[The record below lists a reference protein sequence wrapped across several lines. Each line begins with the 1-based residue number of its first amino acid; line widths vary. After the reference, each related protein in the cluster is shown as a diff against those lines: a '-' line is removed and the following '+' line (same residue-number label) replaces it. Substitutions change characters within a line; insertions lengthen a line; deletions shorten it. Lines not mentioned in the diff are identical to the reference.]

1 MQAVKKAFRTTVDKM
16 NNANNNNCFEA
27 PVKRKITG
35 G

>member
-16 NNANNNNCFEA
+16 NNANNNNCFETT
-27 PVKRKITG
+27 VKREITG